1 MTAVALVKWEA
12 LALVRRG
19 LALLTTA
26 RGLFVLFAM
35 LLAVPSLSHIARAG
49 ALEGLTMDPGTL
61 RGALALAHLAFM
73 TGCAVF
79 IATSAAGVFV
89 VMPRLEPLAAMPWCA
104 RTLVLHRL
112 LFRVI
117 LPAVGHMGGM
127 FGVFWLAPLRLVSHD
142 SWPFLAGYAVVLVPA
157 LVALSAMAFLASRL
171 AWAHPGYR
179 ARGGAA
185 IWYAGF
191 TAGVML
197 IVVMTGLPAWLASV
211 RPGAL
216 EAIGRLAPATLDLGQ
231 MPLAAAYAARDGH
244 VVPLLVCTAL
254 MGLAA
259 WAGVRGLRRWAIVH
273 GGEMFGDVPSTERWY
288 PGGLR
293 VAGPAS
299 TPRRRS
305 FAIFWAKDVWLSRL
319 RSPAR
324 YLVEQWLVLGTPV
337 VIIALGGLMRG
348 SPELLY
354 AQTTWFALM
363 SAGVLAAILGL
374 GSLGGERR
382 RYALLRPVLTPS
394 ALFRVKTGV
403 NAAFVA
409 AHSVAYGCVIA
420 ATAAWAAPSSVLD
433 GWALLSIGLITAAA
447 GAAFTLLATG
457 LGFLLPVFDGDGTA
471 LVPGGSRAGLLIYLA
486 LVLPLGGITAF
497 GSAVRRHG
505 ELWGAL
511 VEFGTLLITVALGAG
526 VATWANRRLARLEI

>member
-1 MTAVALVKWEA
+1 MTALALVKWEA

-26 RGLFVLFAM
+26 RGLYVLFAM

-49 ALEGLTMDPGTL
+49 ALEGLTMAPGTL

-73 TGCAVF
+73 TGCAAL
-79 IATSAAGVFV
+79 IATGGAWLFV
-89 VMPRLEPLAAMPWCA
+89 VGPRHEPLAAMPWCA
-104 RTLVLHRL
+104 RALVLHRL

-117 LPAVGHMGGM
+117 LPAVGTMGGM

-142 SWPFLAGYAVVLVPA
+142 SWPFLAGYAAVLVPA
-157 LVALSAMAFLASRL
+157 LVALSAMAFLTSRL
-171 AWAHPGYR
+171 AWAQPRHR

-185 IWYAGF
+185 IAYAGRI
-191 TAGVML
+191 AG
-197 IVVMTGLPAWLASV
+197 IVLMVAMMVLPPWLASV

-231 MPLAAAYAARDGH
+231 MPLAAAFAARDGH
-244 VVPLLVCTAL
+244 AVPLLVYTAL

-259 WAGVRGLRRWAIVH
+259 WAGVRGLRRWASVH
-273 GGEMFGDVPSTERWY
+273 GDEMFSDVPSTDRWY

-293 VAGPAS
+293 VAGPTS
-299 TPRRRS
+299 SPWRRS
-305 FAIFWAKDVWLSRL
+305 FAMFWAKDVWLSRL

-324 YLVEQWLVLGTPV
+324 YLVEQWLVLGMPV
-337 VIIALGGLMRG
+337 AIVALGGLVRG

-354 AQTTWFALM
+354 AQTTWLALM
-363 SAGVLAAILGL
+363 SAGVLAAIIGL
-374 GSLGGERR
+374 GSLGAERR

-403 NAAFVA
+403 NAVFVA
-409 AHSVAYGCVIA
+409 AHSAAYGCVIA
-420 ATAAWAAPSSVLD
+420 ATAAWTAPSSVLD

-457 LGFLLPVFDGDGTA
+457 LGFLLPVFDGDGPA
-471 LVPGGSRAGLLIYLA
+471 LVPGGSRAGMLIYLA
-486 LVLPLGGITAF
+486 LVPPLGGITAL

-505 ELWGAL
+505 ELGGAL
-511 VEFGTLLITVALGAG
+511 LEFGTLLITVAVGAG